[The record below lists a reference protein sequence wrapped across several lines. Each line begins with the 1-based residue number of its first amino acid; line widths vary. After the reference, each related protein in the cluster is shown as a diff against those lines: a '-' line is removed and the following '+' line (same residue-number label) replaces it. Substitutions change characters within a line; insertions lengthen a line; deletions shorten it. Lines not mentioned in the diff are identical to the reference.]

1 MMIRRVFSRK
11 QDNHL
16 LPNYRNK
23 LSITLSSQFQ
33 TQEKQPNFRVQVY
46 LAFICGVCVVIM
58 SQFKKNSEVF
68 KPPSASTSTTL
79 SKSVL
84 GMKFMKRK
92 EEAKVNEEK
101 AIEKYNQIN
110 NDSNWVTNSEPNI
123 MEVEHSNDNEVLTC
137 VKDDGDL
144 YSSLPGRRS
153 FGGFNKAVEAHY
165 QQMINRD
172 RFETKAKIKN
182 EVTDEEMFQRYETLV
197 GLPRGPNQGKRQEH
211 KPFVSNSA
219 PNVHATVYNKKSS
232 DFNNGGGKS
241 GDVSISME
249 EIQPFEDRQGFKRKP
264 NNNGSH
270 GQHQNKKK
278 FKR

>member
-1 MMIRRVFSRK
+1 M
-11 QDNHL
+11 
-16 LPNYRNK
+16 
-23 LSITLSSQFQ
+23 
-33 TQEKQPNFRVQVY
+33 
-46 LAFICGVCVVIM
+46 A
-58 SQFKKNSEVF
+58 QFKKNTEVF
-68 KPPSASTSTTL
+68 RPPSASTNATL

-101 AIEKYNQIN
+101 ALEKYNQIN
-110 NDSNWVTNSEPNI
+110 NDSNWVANAEPSV
-123 MEVEHSNDNEVLTC
+123 MEVEPSDANEPLKC
-137 VKDDGDL
+137 VKDDVDL

-219 PNVHATVYNKKSS
+219 PNVHATVYNKKAS
-232 DFNNGGGKS
+232 DFNEGGGKS
-241 GDVSISME
+241 GDVNITME

-264 NNNGSH
+264 SNNGGNH
-270 GQHQNKKK
+270 QQNQHQKKK

>member
-1 MMIRRVFSRK
+1 M
-11 QDNHL
+11 
-16 LPNYRNK
+16 
-23 LSITLSSQFQ
+23 
-33 TQEKQPNFRVQVY
+33 
-46 LAFICGVCVVIM
+46 A
-58 SQFKKNSEVF
+58 QFKKTETF

-92 EEAKVNEEK
+92 EEAKINEEK

-110 NDSNWVTNSEPNI
+110 NDSNWTANVESNS
-123 MEVEHSNDNEVLTC
+123 MEVEPLDSNEPLKC
-137 VKDDGDL
+137 VKDNVDL

-219 PNVHATVYNKKSS
+219 PNVHATVYNKKAS
-232 DFNNGGGKS
+232 DFNHGGGKS
-241 GDVSISME
+241 GDIQITME
-249 EIQPFEDRQGFKRKP
+249 DIQPFEDRQGFKRKANDH
-264 NNNGSH
+264 NNSNSSSNSGKSNAP
-270 GQHQNKKK
+270 QHQQQQHQKKK